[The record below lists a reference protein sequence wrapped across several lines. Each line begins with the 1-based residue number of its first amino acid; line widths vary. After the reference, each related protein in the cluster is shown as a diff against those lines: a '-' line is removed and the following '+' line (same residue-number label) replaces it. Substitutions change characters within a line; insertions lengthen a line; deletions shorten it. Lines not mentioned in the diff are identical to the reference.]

1 LTLTDNQRGGTEKK
15 MLAKLKPKM
24 IMSSLPAAASNSDCR
39 SHPDCRAIVV
49 CQKPPPSW
57 LDEAVTQIVAA
68 RRTKEEAQRYLFDM
82 VHYCR
87 WDAVTELRS
96 RASVT
101 WDAAFKRVAELFAG
115 TNMAGTADTI
125 KKSYKIVERDMREG
139 CGAKYFVSVDEQFRI
154 R

>member
-1 LTLTDNQRGGTEKK
+1 
-15 MLAKLKPKM
+15 
-24 IMSSLPAAASNSDCR
+24 
-39 SHPDCRAIVV
+39 
-49 CQKPPPSW
+49 
-57 LDEAVTQIVAA
+57 VAA

-101 WDAAFKRVAELFAG
+101 WNAAFKRVSELFAG
-115 TNMAGTADTI
+115 TNMAGSADTI